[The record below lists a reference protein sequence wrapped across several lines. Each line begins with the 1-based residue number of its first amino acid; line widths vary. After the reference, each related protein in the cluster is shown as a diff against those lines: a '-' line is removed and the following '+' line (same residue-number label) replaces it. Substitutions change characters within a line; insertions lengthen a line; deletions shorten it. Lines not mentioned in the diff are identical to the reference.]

1 MLNLLRLIAIVLIT
15 AVLGTVALFSCL
27 VAPNGNLVLPLARP
41 WARSILFLSRVRLV
55 VEGREKIV
63 PPGPYLF
70 LSNHQS
76 QFDILAAVLAIP
88 IQFRMVAKR
97 ELFAIPIFGW
107 VLALSG
113 FVPIDRSDR
122 DRAVRSLDRAAARV
136 RAGRCLRIYAEGTR
150 SEDGRLLPFKKG
162 GFVLAIQAGVP
173 VLPVTVIG
181 GREVLAKGSLRI
193 RPGTVRVV
201 IGDPIDPRPFPLEEK
216 EALMERVRAAM
227 AAALSPAAGA

>member
-41 WARSILFLSRVRLV
+41 WARSILFLCRVRLI
-55 VEGREKIV
+55 VEGREKIA

-88 IQFRMVAKR
+88 IEFRMVAKR

-107 VLALSG
+107 VLAVSG
-113 FVPIDRSDR
+113 FVAIDRSDR
-122 DRAVRSLDRAAARV
+122 DQAFRSLDRAAERV
-136 RAGRCLRIYAEGTR
+136 RAGRPLLVYAEGTR
-150 SEDGRLLPFKKG
+150 SPDGRLLPFKKG
-162 GFVLAIQAGVP
+162 GFVLAIRAGVP
-173 VLPVTVIG
+173 VLPVTVSG
-181 GREVLAKGSLRI
+181 SREVLAKGSLRI

-201 IGDPIDPRPFPLEEK
+201 IGDPIDPRPIPLEEK
-216 EALMERVRAAM
+216 EALMDRVRSAM
-227 AAALSPAAGA
+227 QSGLAGATGA